1 MPSRIVLPIGI
12 VLLLQGCANSPIAQ
26 DLETRFS
33 DPVPMT
39 GQSVEGSTASAPTP
53 LSTDSAAQETTA
65 GVLEANDLDTSDE
78 PAAPEL
84 TVKPSEDPST
94 IEPSSVPPQQLQPY
108 RITIRLSAADPS
120 APAEMVTRALRRS
133 NVPFAVERIESIAPS
148 P

>member
-39 GQSVEGSTASAPTP
+39 GQSVEGGTASASTP
-53 LSTDSAAQETTA
+53 LSTAPGAQETTA
-65 GVLEANDLDTSDE
+65 GVLEADDLDSSDE
-78 PAAPEL
+78 PVAPEL
-84 TVKPSEDPST
+84 TVELSQDPST

>member
-39 GQSVEGSTASAPTP
+39 GQSVEGGTASAPIP
-53 LSTDSAAQETTA
+53 LSTAPAAQETTA
-65 GVLEANDLDTSDE
+65 GVLEADDLDTSDE
-78 PAAPEL
+78 PVAPEL
-84 TVKPSEDPST
+84 TVELSQDPST

>member
-1 MPSRIVLPIGI
+1 MPSRIVLPIGV

-39 GQSVEGSTASAPTP
+39 GQSVEGGTASASTP
-53 LSTDSAAQETTA
+53 LSTASAAQETTA
-65 GVLEANDLDTSDE
+65 GVLEADDLDTSDE
-78 PAAPEL
+78 PVAPEL
-84 TVKPSEDPST
+84 TVELSEDPST

>member
-1 MPSRIVLPIGI
+1 MPSMIVLPIGI

-39 GQSVEGSTASAPTP
+39 GQSVEGGTASASTP
-53 LSTDSAAQETTA
+53 LSTASAAQETTTN
-65 GVLEANDLDTSDE
+65 GLEADDLDTSDE
-78 PAAPEL
+78 PVAPEL
-84 TVKPSEDPST
+84 TVELSQDPST

>member
-39 GQSVEGSTASAPTP
+39 AQSVEGGTASASTP
-53 LSTDSAAQETTA
+53 LSTAPAAQETTA
-65 GVLEANDLDTSDE
+65 GVLEADDLDSSDE
-78 PAAPEL
+78 PVAPEL
-84 TVKPSEDPST
+84 TVELSQDPST

>member
-33 DPVPMT
+33 DPVPMM
-39 GQSVEGSTASAPTP
+39 GQSVEGGTASAPTP
-53 LSTDSAAQETTA
+53 LSTAPAAQETTA
-65 GVLEANDLDTSDE
+65 GVLESDDLDTSDE
-78 PAAPEL
+78 PVAPEL

>member
-1 MPSRIVLPIGI
+1 MPSKIVLPIGI

-26 DLETRFS
+26 DLESRFS
-33 DPVPMT
+33 DPVRMT
-39 GQSVEGSTASAPTP
+39 DQSVEVGTASAPSS
-53 LSTDSAAQETTA
+53 LSTAPSSQETPA
-65 GVLEANDLDTSDE
+65 GVLEVDDLDTSGE
-78 PAAPEL
+78 PVAPEFI
-84 TVKPSEDPST
+84 VEPSKDPS
-94 IEPSSVPPQQLQPY
+94 IFEPSSVPPQQLQPY

>member
-39 GQSVEGSTASAPTP
+39 GQSVEGGTASASTP
-53 LSTDSAAQETTA
+53 LSTASAAQETTTNR
-65 GVLEANDLDTSDE
+65 LEADDLDTSDE
-78 PAAPEL
+78 PVAPEL
-84 TVKPSEDPST
+84 TVELSQDPST

>member
-39 GQSVEGSTASAPTP
+39 GQAVEVGTASAPNS
-53 LSTDSAAQETTA
+53 LSTAPSAQETTP
-65 GVLEANDLDTSDE
+65 GVLEADDLDTSDE
-78 PAAPEL
+78 PVAPEL
-84 TVKPSEDPST
+84 TMELSQDPST

>member
-33 DPVPMT
+33 DPVPLT
-39 GQSVEGSTASAPTP
+39 GQSVEGGTASASTA
-53 LSTDSAAQETTA
+53 LSTAPAAQETTA
-65 GVLEANDLDTSDE
+65 GVLEADDLDTSDE
-78 PAAPEL
+78 PVAPEL
-84 TVKPSEDPST
+84 TVELSQDPST